1 MKSDRSRHTGVQPE
15 YRQSRR
21 TLLKAGL
28 GALTLV
34 GLDPVIRRA
43 TAATAKTFKARLG
56 HGQAVTTPLHMAS
69 LKLAEL
75 VKERSKGRFEIQVFP
90 SSQLGTTTEMAE
102 AIRLGTIDM
111 YGAGNAFIEGI
122 APFTGVINVP
132 GVFRDGDH
140 AHRVVFGFVHTDV
153 YERSLIPLGLRPI
166 GYVTNEFRHVTN
178 NKRPIK
184 TLTDLKGLKIRVAPS
199 KIMAETV
206 QALGGSPVPIDWSEL
221 FSALQQGVVDGQEN
235 PFIQIYSAKL
245 YEVQKHLALTS
256 HNWDAYILLVNE
268 KFYQSL
274 DPELQQ
280 ILGQA
285 GKEASDLAWKE
296 SAKMTGELLDKLKG
310 LGMSVTEIDPNGVRE
325 AVKVVWDSWA
335 SRVGPEGKRLIQRIV
350 ETK

>member
-1 MKSDRSRHTGVQPE
+1 MKSDLSRRTGSQLE
-15 YRQSRR
+15 HHQSRR

-28 GALTLV
+28 GVLGLAS
-34 GLDPVIRRA
+34 LDPLIRRA
-43 TAATAKTFKARLG
+43 SGASTKTFKARLG
-56 HGQAVTTPLHMAS
+56 HGQAVSTPLHIAS

-75 VKERSKGRFEIQVFP
+75 VKERSSGRLEIQVFP

-102 AIRLGTIDM
+102 AVRLGTIDM
-111 YGAGNAFIEGI
+111 YGAGNGFIEGI
-122 APFTGVINVP
+122 APLTGVINVP
-132 GVFRDGDH
+132 GVFRDSDH
-140 AHRVVFGFVHTDV
+140 AHKAVFGFIHTDV
-153 YERSLIPLGLRPI
+153 YEKSLLPLGLRPI

-184 TLTDLKGLKIRVAPS
+184 TLAELKGLKIRVAPS

-235 PFIQIYSAKL
+235 PFIQIYSAKF
-245 YEVQKHLALTS
+245 YEVQRYLALTS

-274 DPELQQ
+274 DPELRK
-280 ILGQA
+280 ILVEA
-285 GKEASDLAWKE
+285 GREASDLAWRE
-296 SAKMTGELLDKLKG
+296 SAKQTNELLDKLKG
-310 LGMSVTEIDPNGVRE
+310 LGMSVTEVNPNEVRE
-325 AVKVVWDSWA
+325 AVKVVWDTWA
-335 SRVGPEGKRLIQRIV
+335 GRVGPEGKRLIQRIV